1 MGAVVEGFEV
11 VYGVGCRKTRKRFS
25 RQNNAL
31 RFEEKE
37 GH

>member
-11 VYGVGCRKTRKRFS
+11 VYGVDCRKTRKRFT

-31 RFEEKE
+31 PFEETE